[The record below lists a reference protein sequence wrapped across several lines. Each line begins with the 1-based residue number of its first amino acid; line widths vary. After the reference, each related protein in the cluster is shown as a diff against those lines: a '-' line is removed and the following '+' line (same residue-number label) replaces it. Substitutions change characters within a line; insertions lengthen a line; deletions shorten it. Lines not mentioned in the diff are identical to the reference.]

1 VASWLPPLWFV
12 GVYETLAG
20 TAVGEVRAFAWR
32 GVTAALIA
40 MSSALLLYAASFRRL
55 THRALE
61 GEPRAAPVGG
71 VRRLVRVIAAR
82 LVAGVA
88 PQPIAHAVCGFSLR
102 TLMRSRRHR
111 MLGGLYLGLAL
122 ALVVSSLVPV
132 VLGGGIAALARP
144 HIPVF
149 AAPLVIIFF
158 LAVGMRILFALPSEI
173 QANWIFRLIEPS
185 PLRAPVAGAAAA
197 MILGAV
203 LPAVLLTLVVGLTL
217 WPRGLA
223 FFHATFCLVLGL
235 LLVQLLLIRFAKVP
249 GTCTFYPGRARF
261 RTLWPFYL
269 TAFTTFAYTTVG
281 LEFALLRRTPR
292 GLAIYL
298 VVLIAATAA
307 AWIVR
312 RVELAS
318 VPALRF
324 QETDPDAIFEG
335 FQLSE
340 SFGPPTTKPTV

>member
-1 VASWLPPLWFV
+1 
-12 GVYETLAG
+12 
-20 TAVGEVRAFAWR
+20 
-32 GVTAALIA
+32 
-40 MSSALLLYAASFRRL
+40 
-55 THRALE
+55 
-61 GEPRAAPVGG
+61 
-71 VRRLVRVIAAR
+71 
-82 LVAGVA
+82 
-88 PQPIAHAVCGFSLR
+88 
-102 TLMRSRRHR
+102 
-111 MLGGLYLGLAL
+111 
-122 ALVVSSLVPV
+122 
-132 VLGGGIAALARP
+132 
-144 HIPVF
+144 VF
-149 AAPLVIIFF
+149 AAPLVVIFF

-185 PLRAPVAGAAAA
+185 PLRAPVAGAAAT
-197 MILGAV
+197 MVLGAV
-203 LPAVLLTLVVGLTL
+203 LPAVLVTLVVGLTL

-223 FFHATFCLVLGL
+223 LFHATFCLVLGL

-281 LEFALLRRTPR
+281 LELELVRRTPR

-298 VVLIAATAA
+298 AVLIVATVG

-324 QETDPDAIFEG
+324 QDTDPDAIFEG

-340 SFGPPTTKPTV
+340 SFGPPTTRPTG